1 MPDVKGGFRFGL
13 RCDSSLHGD
22 AWDPFGRRSLGLRGF
37 SRQAARRRDLQHGG
51 YRPVSLLAVLHAE
64 RVVPRPP
71 ARAGGR
77 AEDVELPKPVRH
89 DRRADRQSYPRHARP
104 SASLVP
110 AARLRPN
117 RGYPA
122 PAWRAALLPAARR
135 PCVDRAG
142 RHRILL
148 LAKARLPT
156 VPDAPAW

>member
-1 MPDVKGGFRFGL
+1 MEML
-13 RCDSSLHGD
+13 ET
-22 AWDPFGRRSLGLRGF
+22 
-37 SRQAARRRDLQHGG
+37 
-51 YRPVSLLAVLHAE
+51 LLAGVRSACAAFPDKRHGEVTYSMADIGLSAFSLFFIAE

-104 SASLVP
+104 RASLVP

-117 RGYPA
+117 PGDAA
-122 PAWRAALLPAARR
+122 PAWRAARLPTARR
-135 PCVDRAG
+135 ACVDRAG

-148 LAKARLPT
+148 LAKAWLPT